1 MALEPVAVFG
11 DAAFN
16 GMALHNLV
24 FVIDVDYG
32 DRESG
37 DQLDARNHLVKRGI
51 LQILLHFGYKHGF
64 EKVRWGYKFFQSK
77 TGRKSGRLIS
87 RGSDFKELRH
97 KTFEDFELE
106 FEARFDVKDK
116 PCQQKQQTSQS
127 ASVQNALKET
137 LLDFQ
142 WDRPDITSPT
152 KLSLRP
158 RKSSRAG
165 KPGVSQEDDISSNGK
180 NVVFIVSECPR
191 STTQLADYL
200 SLGNHEP
207 PADVAEHILSRG
219 LHDMLVHRQVVLHWI
234 DSRSHVQVLRCEDYL
249 GSVKLSDVLAQVG
262 GRVIPVVALLNLC
275 NQEPDSGLRPEAF
288 AFKSSIGYL
297 LSSER
302 LYRLAFPF
310 IAGILRWEQGDVT
323 QSCDIMVEPVSRR
336 QRLLPELVEVC
347 LKGVL
352 QGWDA
357 SSLTQAPTDSWVLQ
371 SSSRSDQGASPLQHL
386 LMGLS
391 AHALHMLAEVNDS
404 GLVCSAVLSPLSHS
418 TALLTILQPGITRH
432 DPLLTTKTIAL
443 ATSDT
448 SADLPDVVSSV
459 LGVVYDIM
467 EEEDDSGDDKVK
479 DHPVPEWAQQE
490 VSHCPLSMGVLETW
504 FPQSDQSGVSSHLM
518 ESMRLLHAVPEQ
530 KEEEELSVLQQELI
544 SGLAELYQTSQATDN
559 KRGKKRGAQRTPVKQ
574 KMKTMSR
581 SLQMLNV
588 ARLNVKAQKN
598 QAEAEQLGAEGR
610 GPDRPGKRRSS
621 DRNKSGGA
629 NTISFTS
636 EAELLS
642 HLKSSY
648 EKTLADRHT
657 SLLPCVHQLLSAVKT
672 FLVAELDLEVKTCL
686 FVQQHLLKT
695 SKSIRQLYGT
705 AADID
710 GKVREC
716 QLQVVL
722 RLELCRLFS
731 SEQSDTLDADQMAEE
746 AAEMLRI
753 ISLTK
758 DPVCLT
764 RFLQDEVLPGFLTT
778 VPRVLADIYN
788 SLGTQLPEAL
798 VAVLP
803 ADFFSDESVA
813 KDSVSPSASSS
824 PFSTHSLVSDGK
836 DRLQDLRNRSASK
849 RRSGMLTRHR
859 SMTESSLSLRQIE
872 IPKKATR
879 ASKSKVHVA
888 LEKPVA
894 EPQPQKQE
902 TQEVTKVRRNLFNQ
916 EIVSPSKKSK
926 MPRSQSVSAVEGLK
940 RKRSHESEERHKL
953 LTKKVCETPLHK
965 QVSSRLLYRQKIG
978 RRSVPT
984 EECIVEE
991 SPVKPAEDL
1000 RRSPRIKKFARRYS
1014 STFYSSSQPRSRNLD
1029 RALSA
1034 SQLTL
1039 SDGKISGVNV
1049 KTVRSPMRLLF
1060 GAADSPNRP
1069 SDQPGAT
1076 RATRSRLSTDSN
1088 VFESPNKTP
1097 TKSPSKHGRAMRGNS
1112 TPETPR
1118 SPRTQRTP
1126 KTPPSSRMRVFSV
1139 AESPAAGSCHELGMA
1154 LRGSPFRSPARR
1166 TLVVETP
1173 TKQSPMRSPL
1183 KGILRT
1189 PVKALVE
1196 CSSSS
1201 RLHLLSSPISK
1212 TPRKSV
1218 TWSPSPRK
1226 FRVVENSAA
1235 FKVPESPS
1243 IASRSSPRLVKT
1255 PNKFSSPVKS
1265 TNTKRDIFKTPE
1277 KTCQVSLVRVSE
1289 YASSVIL
1296 TQEKNQRFSEKLYNR
1311 MKTPEKTDNV
1321 SLQEMRPPQSTPPLD
1336 HDLSPKPNT
1345 RTQTKTPS
1353 PTHQMITRSG
1363 RTPGKSSN
1371 FTSPCKPAFTP
1382 VGGSTVSEVSDNSA
1396 TSPAKS
1402 LTRTRSG
1409 QGTRTI
1415 RHDIRSQS
1423 SENVPSKL
1431 CTKSA
1436 ESCDLSEKNMQ
1447 SDTKGYVQTEPS
1459 QSSETDSSA
1468 HTDSQHFDSSH
1479 INSATTDNDSMDIV
1493 DAEVV
1498 KTQFSG
1504 CLKMN
1509 ISFSRKPSKSS
1520 EDLLVN
1526 THSPKPRVPSQDTPG
1541 RSYGFRQTPDRQQR
1555 EAAARLGYGNESP
1568 RFSTPRGPARPS
1580 RQKFKGTPNPLTY
1593 QVEMEMQTSGLP
1605 KLKIKRTD
1613 SMNAGDLASDGG
1625 PRSGAQSPLVG
1636 VKPSQ
1641 LESPLALFSKHRD
1654 PGCVSPSICT
1664 HVTPAK
1670 STPGKGGSVQTYI
1683 CQSYTPTRHPGG
1695 TVSPVATAE
1704 IIPLTPS
1711 PQSVGKVTPDNLNS
1725 WPRRKRAQAGVVG
1738 GKDRGLRGEPLPEE
1752 LLEEAELGV
1761 SRLQDIEDIDE
1772 PPNNKAAVLALTS
1785 KQSHPV
1791 AADASPLSPMEDLYW
1806 MEKLT
1811 QQADC
1816 AEPQRAEE
1824 GIIWADVKS
1833 IATPPNSKVTKPV
1846 TASGILALTRSPLL
1860 FKGKTGSAS
1869 KRTPNF
1875 KDEAASGR
1883 TREVDGVEVSPF
1895 SQPVRRSNT
1904 GKTYSRKRLLH

>member
-1 MALEPVAVFG
+1 MALP
-11 DAAFN
+11 
-16 GMALHNLV
+16 NLV
-24 FVIDVDYG
+24 FVVDVDYG
-32 DRESG
+32 DRDSG
-37 DQLDARNHLVKRGI
+37 DQLDARNNLVKRGI
-51 LQILLHFGYKHGF
+51 LQILLHFGYKYGF

-77 TGRKSGRLIS
+77 TGRNASLIS

-106 FEARFDVKDK
+106 FEAKFDVKDK
-116 PCQQKQQTSQS
+116 LNTSQQKQQTNKS
-127 ASVQNALKET
+127 ASVRNALKET

-158 RKSSRAG
+158 RKTNPAG
-165 KPGVSQEDDISSNGK
+165 KPSVSQEDDISSNGR
-180 NVVFIVSECPR
+180 NVVFIVSQCPR
-191 STTQLADYL
+191 SRTQLVDYL
-200 SLGNHEP
+200 HLGNHDL
-207 PADVAEHILSRG
+207 PADVTEHIISRG
-219 LHDMLVHRQVVLHWI
+219 LHDMLVQRQVVLHWI
-234 DSRSHVQVLRCEDYL
+234 DSRSHVQMLRCEDCL
-249 GSVKLSDVLAQVG
+249 GSDKLSEVLAQVG

-275 NQEPDSGLRPEAF
+275 CNQESNLGFRPQTF

-302 LYRLAFPF
+302 LYRLAFPV
-310 IAGILRWEQGDVT
+310 IGGILRWEQGDVT
-323 QSCDIMVEPVSRR
+323 QRCDIMVEPVSRR
-336 QRLLPELVEVC
+336 QRLLPESVEVC

-352 QGWDA
+352 QGWSS
-357 SSLTQAPTDSWVLQ
+357 SSLTQGSTESWMLHC
-371 SSSRSDQGASPLQHL
+371 SSGSHQGAAAFQHL
-386 LMGLS
+386 LMELS
-391 AHALHMLAEVNDS
+391 AQALHMLAEVNDS
-404 GLVCSAVLSPLSHS
+404 GLVCSAVLSPISHS
-418 TALLTILQPGITRH
+418 SALLTILQPGITQH
-432 DPLLTTKTIAL
+432 DSLLTTETVAP
-443 ATSDT
+443 ATADT

-467 EEEDDSGDDKVK
+467 EEDGDSVDDEPVA
-479 DHPVPEWAQQE
+479 HLVPEWAQQE
-490 VSHCPLSMGVLETW
+490 VSPGSCPLTTGMLETW

-530 KEEEELSVLQQELI
+530 REEEEVSVLQQEMI
-544 SGLAELYQTSQATDN
+544 SGLAELYQTSQGTDN

-588 ARLNVKAQKN
+588 ARLNVKAQKD
-598 QAEAEQLGAEGR
+598 QAEAEQLGAEGK

-621 DRNKSGGA
+621 DRNKSGGL
-629 NTISFTS
+629 NTISFTT

-648 EKTLADRHT
+648 EKTLAERDSSILT
-657 SLLPCVHQLLSAVKT
+657 GVQQLLSAVKA
-672 FLVAELDLEVKTCL
+672 FPLEVKTSL

-695 SKSIRQLYGT
+695 SKSIRQLYGA
-705 AADID
+705 AADAD
-710 GKVREC
+710 SKVREC
-716 QLQVVL
+716 QIQAVL

-731 SEQSDTLDADQMAEE
+731 SEQSDSLDVEQMAEE
-746 AAEMLRI
+746 VAEMLRI
-753 ISLTK
+753 ISLAK

-824 PFSTHSLVSDGK
+824 PLSAHSLVSDGK
-836 DRLQDLRNRSASK
+836 DRLQDLRNRSASQ

-859 SMTESSLSLRQIE
+859 SMTESSQSLRQIE
-872 IPKKATR
+872 MPKKTTR
-879 ASKSKVHVA
+879 ASKSKVCVA
-888 LEKPVA
+888 LEKPVT

-916 EIVSPSKKSK
+916 EIVSPSKKAK
-926 MPRSQSVSAVEGLK
+926 LPRSQSVSAVEGLK
-940 RKRSHESEERHKL
+940 RKRSRESEERHKL
-953 LTKKVCETPLHK
+953 LTKKVCETPHHK
-965 QVSSRLLYRQKIG
+965 QVSSRLLYRQKMG
-978 RRSVPT
+978 RRSVPA

-1014 STFYSSSQPRSRNLD
+1014 NTFYSSSQPRSRNLE

-1034 SQLTL
+1034 SQLSL
-1039 SDGKISGVNV
+1039 SDGKISAVDV
-1049 KTVRSPMRLLF
+1049 KSVRSPMRLLF
-1060 GAADSPNRP
+1060 GAADSPSRP

-1076 RATRSRLSTDSN
+1076 RATRSRLYTDSS

-1097 TKSPSKHGRAMRGNS
+1097 AKSPSKRGRAFRGS
-1112 TPETPR
+1112 TTPK
-1118 SPRTQRTP
+1118 SPRTPQTQGTP

-1139 AESPAAGSCHELGMA
+1139 AESPAARGSRELGMS

-1166 TLVVETP
+1166 TLAIETP
-1173 TKQSPMRSPL
+1173 TKQSPVRSPL

-1189 PVKALVE
+1189 PVKSLVG

-1201 RLHLLSSPISK
+1201 ALQFLSSPISR
-1212 TPRKSV
+1212 TPKKSV

-1226 FRVVENSAA
+1226 LRVVENSAT
-1235 FKVPESPS
+1235 FKVPESPC
-1243 IASRSSPRLVKT
+1243 IASRSSPRLVKHFQ
-1255 PNKFSSPVKS
+1255 NHSSPAKN

-1277 KTCQVSLVRVSE
+1277 KTCQVSLRGVSE
-1289 YASSVIL
+1289 NASSV
-1296 TQEKNQRFSEKLYNR
+1296 TSSEKHHNR
-1311 MKTPEKTDNV
+1311 MKTPEKTNSV
-1321 SLQEMRPPQSTPPLD
+1321 SLLETLPPLLD
-1336 HDLSPKPNT
+1336 HHLSPKPKT
-1345 RTQTKTPS
+1345 RTQIKTPS
-1353 PTHQMITRSG
+1353 PTHQMSTRSG

-1371 FTSPCKPAFTP
+1371 IASPCKPAFTL
-1382 VGGSTVSEVSDNSA
+1382 VGGSTVSEGSDASEK
-1396 TSPAKS
+1396 SPAKS
-1402 LTRTRSG
+1402 LTRPSSG
-1409 QGTRTI
+1409 QGARTTR
-1415 RHDIRSQS
+1415 HNLRSQS
-1423 SENVPSKL
+1423 SENFPSKPS
-1431 CTKSA
+1431 TTSA
-1436 ESCDLSEKNMQ
+1436 ENCDLVEKNMQ
-1447 SDTKGYVQTEPS
+1447 SGTKGEVQTEPS
-1459 QSSETDSSA
+1459 QTSETDSSS
-1468 HTDSQHFDSSH
+1468 HTDSQQYDSSH
-1479 INSATTDNDSMDIV
+1479 FNSATTDDDSMDIV

-1498 KTQFSG
+1498 KAQFSG
-1504 CLKMN
+1504 GLKMN

-1520 EDLLVN
+1520 EDFLLNAV
-1526 THSPKPRVPSQDTPG
+1526 SPKPRVPPQGTPG

-1580 RQKFKGTPNPLTY
+1580 RQKSTGTPNPLTY
-1593 QVEMEMQTSGLP
+1593 QVEMEMQTTGLP

-1670 STPGKGGSVQTYI
+1670 NTPGKGGSVQTYI

-1695 TVSPVATAE
+1695 TMSPVTIAE
-1704 IIPLTPS
+1704 VIPLTPS

-1725 WPRRKRAQAGVVG
+1725 WPRRKRPQTGVVG
-1738 GKDRGLRGEPLPEE
+1738 GKDRGLKGEPLLEE

-1772 PPNNKAAVLALTS
+1772 PSNNKAAILTLTS
-1785 KQSHPV
+1785 KHSLP
-1791 AADASPLSPMEDLYW
+1791 AAAGASPPSPMEDLHW
-1806 MEKLT
+1806 MEKLA
-1811 QQADC
+1811 QQGAC

-1824 GIIWADVKS
+1824 EIFWAAGNGDVKS
-1833 IATPPNSKVTKPV
+1833 TATPPSSKVTKPV
-1846 TASGILALTRSPLL
+1846 TASGILALTHSPLL

-1875 KDEAASGR
+1875 KDEVASGR
-1883 TREVDGVEVSPF
+1883 RIEVDGVEVSPF